1 MSRKTPS
8 LPAGAGFRLV
18 TVLALASLPALAAS
32 PGPFRAVDRDS
43 PSNYWIEDRSW
54 GGGARFV
61 LNLKQSLAAD
71 AAHRDFL
78 AGTEFETKVRAP
90 SLKFLAGGDPEF
102 TFGCVD
108 RDPAKSYW
116 RFRVGITP
124 PGSGI
129 TSKDEIAYEKGIKY
143 YFGAPGM
150 LVLLGE
156 ADKEIKRIALAPSDD
171 ALETAALT
179 QDDVEA
185 ILNASVIRAKTPRIF
200 FESGT
205 SALKA
210 MIDGNPKLPCAAR

>member
-1 MSRKTPS
+1 MPVRAASR
-8 LPAGAGFRLV
+8 LAAV
-18 TVLALASLPALAAS
+18 VALASLPALAAS
-32 PGPFRAVDRDS
+32 TGPFRAVDRDS
-43 PSNYWIEDRSW
+43 RTNYWIEDRSW

-61 LNLKQSLAAD
+61 LNLKESLKAD
-71 AAHRDFL
+71 AAHRDLF
-78 AGTEFETKVRAP
+78 AGTEFETNERPP

-102 TFGCVD
+102 TFGCAD

-116 RFRVGITP
+116 RFRVGVTP

-129 TSKDEIAYEKGIKY
+129 PSKDEIAYEKGVKY

-156 ADKEIKRIALAPSDD
+156 ADKQTRRIPLAPSDD
-171 ALETAALT
+171 ALETGALT
-179 QDDVEA
+179 QDDVRA

-210 MIDGNPKLPCAAR
+210 TIDGNAKLPCAAR

>member
-1 MSRKTPS
+1 M
-8 LPAGAGFRLV
+8 
-18 TVLALASLPALAAS
+18 
-32 PGPFRAVDRDS
+32 
-43 PSNYWIEDRSW
+43 
-54 GGGARFV
+54 
-61 LNLKQSLAAD
+61 
-71 AAHRDFL
+71 
-78 AGTEFETKVRAP
+78 
-90 SLKFLAGGDPEF
+90 
-102 TFGCVD
+102 
-108 RDPAKSYW
+108 
-116 RFRVGITP
+116 GITP

-179 QDDVEA
+179 QDDVQA